1 MSVSGTRRVTALG
14 ELADELRESVHALSL
29 IHI

>member
-1 MSVSGTRRVTALG
+1 MKRNPGTLLL
-14 ELADELRESVHALSL
+14 LAAMTLPLFDAVHALSL